1 MDVMW
6 VCVVV
11 GMSGVAGP
19 VPVTTS
25 SSQAAQS
32 LRKPEEP
39 LVAYG
44 PFPQHPQA
52 TLMCGLFPLRPLLC
66 ILRLKE
72 RRTG

>member
-1 MDVMW
+1 MDVMR

-19 VPVTTS
+19 MPVTTS

-32 LRKPEEP
+32 LRKPEGP

-52 TLMCGLFPLRPLLC
+52 VPSCAASSHSGP
-66 ILRLKE
+66 
-72 RRTG
+72 